1 MAKYIKLIDNE
12 TDQNRFMELYNLYYR
27 LLLYIAF
34 EYLHD
39 MGKAEDAT
47 QEAFL
52 SIAKNIKKINGTGN
66 KSKNLCVIILK
77 NKCIDILRKEKT
89 LIENIDDYDFADPN
103 PDQLDLLLQKE
114 SVEELM
120 GALDKISERR
130 KMLLQLKYFHD
141 YSQKEIAELLGISTK
156 TVNTELFRAKKNL
169 QQILKG
175 DL

>member
-1 MAKYIKLIDNE
+1 M
-12 TDQNRFMELYNLYYR
+12 
-27 LLLYIAF
+27 
-34 EYLHD
+34 
-39 MGKAEDAT
+39 
-47 QEAFL
+47 
-52 SIAKNIKKINGTGN
+52 
-66 KSKNLCVIILK
+66 
-77 NKCIDILRKEKT
+77 
-89 LIENIDDYDFADPN
+89 
-103 PDQLDLLLQKE
+103 LQKE

>member
-52 SIAKNIKKINGTGN
+52 SIAKNIKKIN
-66 KSKNLCVIILK
+66 
-77 NKCIDILRKEKT
+77 DIPSNSR
-89 LIENIDDYDFADPN
+89 
-103 PDQLDLLLQKE
+103 
-114 SVEELM
+114 SC
-120 GALDKISERR
+120 RR
-130 KMLLQLKYFHD
+130 
-141 YSQKEIAELLGISTK
+141 
-156 TVNTELFRAKKNL
+156 NRR
-169 QQILKG
+169 
-175 DL
+175 

>member
-169 QQILKG
+169 QHILKG